1 MKLSSADGVDA
12 DCCGV
17 GGLLSLFLIVALVSV
32 VLVVVSLS
40 RLLLL
45 VPLPLA
51 CSSCFMAKDFI

>member
-40 RLLLL
+40 RLLL